1 MSVLSAQSHLATV
14 EIEVVLDDA
23 SVAQFYNAH
32 GLSAISKCSTTEATT
47 AIMAS
52 KYVETIRNVAPHSCV
67 CVPHAGNGAPGAECF
82 PRIGL
87 KVRWLCRFQDL
98 CAKLRE
104 EKSQAKPTLPND
116 LHDHYDH
123 IRPLQLSHP
132 ICAAATHGASVKLQM
147 SVLSARSHLATVEIK
162 VVLCDAS
169 VAQFYNAQGL
179 SCNFQV

>member
-1 MSVLSAQSHLATV
+1 
-14 EIEVVLDDA
+14 
-23 SVAQFYNAH
+23 
-32 GLSAISKCSTTEATT
+32 
-47 AIMAS
+47 MAS
-52 KYVETIRNVAPHSCV
+52 KYVEAICRVTPHSCV

-132 ICAAATHGASVKLQM
+132 ICAAATHGASVKLLNERLKCPIPPRDGRDRGRSSSLSC
-147 SVLSARSHLATVEIK
+147 SVLQFTNSQQFP
-162 VVLCDAS
+162 S
-169 VAQFYNAQGL
+169 VAPLRQRLAP
-179 SCNFQV
+179 S